1 MRSILLLLL
10 GVPIPVIILIA
21 LVSHCWYGR
30 WELRRS
36 DLQSGRRAPWERIR
50 FRHHQWVVSL

>member
-30 WELRRS
+30 WDCAARICSLDGVRLGS
-36 DLQSGRRAPWERIR
+36 AFDFGIISG
-50 FRHHQWVVSL
+50 SYL